1 MSATIQFWLLFTCI
15 NSYFFMP
22 RYMLEVFHSK
32 FFPFQ
37 LFFTGPR
44 GLRLRHLLIRRNYDL
59 FRVSIDFMILALI
72 YPLFFK
78 DDISVWWYTVM
89 LSLYFGL
96 SLIYQVYYHVFHK
109 IYQLDPVFFHDF
121 LMLKTAGQIFIH
133 EFGRRNFLMV
143 LSAGLIGLSGGMLIY
158 YMIDISRFVAF
169 GFWSYLV
176 MSLFTGAA
184 LFSMMHYPYSK
195 YPQLT
200 FQSQLQ
206 SFIRNIR
213 ISRKSRRSI
222 EGLTLKYMK
231 EFNVDPAIQLLR
243 RPNIYV
249 IVIESYGR
257 IAHEETAL
265 RKHFLRYATGLETTL
280 AASGWNLSSGYT
292 VSPVTGGASWISYTS
307 MLYGLNVRNQ
317 GVYLAMLKNRYMAE
331 YDSLLHWLKR
341 QGYTTVRISSL
352 GGYEKMEIP
361 YDSYSRLYGIDEWV
375 KYKDLAYTGE
385 HYGFGP
391 SPPDQYALW
400 KGNQRT
406 CEIAGNAPRA
416 LFFITQ
422 NSHTP
427 YDSPGVIAEDWQSLN
442 DNRNPIKK
450 PSAFWSRPKFEK
462 YGEAIEYQLQFLAD
476 FIVKNGT
483 DNDIYILIGDHQ
495 PPSMSMAMDNFDT
508 PMHVVS
514 KDMAFIKCWDE
525 YGLTPGLIPVEKN
538 PLRQEAIHWAL
549 LRSLIKT
556 YAKEGA
562 KLPPFLPNGIP
573 Y

>member
-1 MSATIQFWLLFTCI
+1 
-15 NSYFFMP
+15 
-22 RYMLEVFHSK
+22 MLEVFHSR

-37 LFFTGPR
+37 LFFTGPE
-44 GLRLRHLLIRRNYDL
+44 GQRLRHLLIRRNYDL
-59 FRVSIDFMILALI
+59 FRVSIDFMVLALI
-72 YPLFFK
+72 YPLFLK
-78 DDISVWWYTVM
+78 DAISVWWYTVM

-109 IYQLDPVFFHDF
+109 IYQLEPVFFHDF

-133 EFGRRNFLMV
+133 EFGRRNFLMILV
-143 LSAGLIGLSGGMLIY
+143 AGLIGLSGGMLIY
-158 YMIDISRFVAF
+158 YMIDISRFVSF

-176 MSLFTGAA
+176 MSLFACGA
-184 LFSMMHYPYSK
+184 LYTLIHYPYSK

-206 SFIRNIR
+206 SFIRNIS
-213 ISRKSRRSI
+213 ISGKSRRSI

-231 EFNVDPAIQLLR
+231 EFNVDPAIQLR
-243 RPNIYV
+243 IRPNIYFV
-249 IVIESYGR
+249 VIESYGR

-265 RKHFLRYATGLETTL
+265 REHFMRYAPGLETTL
-280 AASGWNLSSGYT
+280 AASGWNMSSGYT
-292 VSPVTGGASWISYTS
+292 TSPVTGGASWISYTS

-317 GVYLAMLKNRYMAE
+317 GVYLAMLKNKYMAE
-331 YDSLLHWLKR
+331 YDSLFHWLKR
-341 QGYTTVRISSL
+341 QGYKTARISSL

-361 YDSYSRLYGIDEWV
+361 YDSYSRLYGIDDWV

-400 KGNQRT
+400 MGNQIT
-406 CEIAGNAPRA
+406 YEIAGNAPRA
-416 LFFITQ
+416 VFFITQ

-442 DNRNPIKK
+442 NNRNTTKK
-450 PSAFWSRPKFEK
+450 PSAFWSRPRFEK
-462 YGEAIEYQLQFLAD
+462 YGEVIEYQLRYLSD

-483 DNDIYILIGDHQ
+483 DNDIFILIGDHQ

-508 PMHVVS
+508 PMHVIS
-514 KDMAFIKCWDE
+514 RDMAFIKCWDE
-525 YGLTPGLIPVEKN
+525 YGLTQGLFPGEKN
-538 PLRQEAIHWAL
+538 ALRQEAIHWAL

-556 YAKEGA
+556 YAQEDA
-562 KLPPFLPNGIP
+562 KFPPFLPNGIP